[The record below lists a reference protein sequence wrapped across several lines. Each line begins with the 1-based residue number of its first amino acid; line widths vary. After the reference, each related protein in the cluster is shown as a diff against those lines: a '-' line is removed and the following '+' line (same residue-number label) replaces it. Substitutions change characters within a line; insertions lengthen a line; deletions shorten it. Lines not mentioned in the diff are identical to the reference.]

1 MRHLTLI
8 AVLFVAGRSDAQP
21 APPESSGP
29 GACEVRIVR
38 APDDVRREI
47 ENWVAREPACR
58 IALDVRVIPT
68 EGGLYLMARDSTG
81 RLHERL
87 VPDAQ
92 AAGVLVAS
100 WVADDTLEPTPPPPG
115 PARAPQPPAAETP
128 PPPVIQRVLLVPV
141 PAETRRWAVGVMV
154 LPGEVGG
161 ARVRGTI
168 DVVRQGRAAA
178 ELILGAG
185 YADYTDY
192 AIFQPGLMQYRRIDT
207 RALLGLS
214 WTQGSGT
221 WRVRLRAA
229 AGAVW
234 SHVMRTDDS
243 RPGNWTAIP
252 FEGTVALDY
261 HMSPEW
267 AVAIAPIATAYLRLT
282 STETNAALNQTELGV
297 LLELRRGS

>member
-1 MRHLTLI
+1 MRYLTLI

-21 APPESSGP
+21 APLESSEP
-29 GACEVRIVR
+29 GACEVTIVR

-115 PARAPQPPAAETP
+115 AARVPQSPEAETP
-128 PPPVIQRVLLVPV
+128 PAPVMQRALIVPV
-141 PAETRRWAVGVMV
+141 VERRRWGIGMTV
-154 LPGEVGG
+154 LPGEVDG
-161 ARVRGTI
+161 ARVRGSV
-168 DVVRQGRAAA
+168 DAVRQGGAAA
-178 ELILGAG
+178 ELIVAG
-185 YADYTDY
+185 GYSDYEK
-192 AIFQPGLMQYRRIDT
+192 GSMQVRRIDT

-221 WRVRLRAA
+221 WRVRLQAA
-229 AGAVW
+229 SGVVW
-234 SHVMRTDDS
+234 SHVLRTADT
-243 RPGNWTAIP
+243 PAGNWNALA
-252 FEGTVALDY
+252 FEGSVALHY
-261 HMSPEW
+261 HMSAEW
-267 AVAIAPIATAYLRLT
+267 SVAVAPIATAYRRL
-282 STETNAALNQTELGV
+282 SSYDTNAALSSRELGL
-297 LLELRRGS
+297 LLELRHGS

>member
-21 APPESSGP
+21 APPESSEP
-29 GACEVRIVR
+29 AACEVRIVR

-47 ENWVAREPACR
+47 ENWIAREPPCR

-115 PARAPQPPAAETP
+115 AAKVSQSPGAETAP
-128 PPPVIQRVLLVPV
+128 APVMPRVLVVPA
-141 PAETRRWAVGVMV
+141 PAETRRWAVGLTV
-154 LPGEVGG
+154 LPAEVGG
-161 ARVRGTI
+161 TRVRGTVDI
-168 DVVRQGRAAA
+168 VRQGGAAA
-178 ELILGAG
+178 ELILGGG
-185 YADYTDY
+185 YSDYDTG
-192 AIFQPGLMQYRRIDT
+192 FMQVRRIDT
-207 RALLGLS
+207 RGLLGLS
-214 WTQGSGT
+214 WTQGRGT
-221 WRVRLRAA
+221 WRVRFQAA

-234 SHVMRTDDS
+234 SHVMRTGETPA
-243 RPGNWTAIP
+243 RNWAAIP
-252 FEGTVALDY
+252 FEGSVALDY
-261 HMSPEW
+261 HMSAEW
-267 AVAIAPIATAYLRLT
+267 SVSIAPIATAHVRL
-282 STETNAALNQTELGV
+282 SSADSAETDAALSSTELGV
-297 LLELRRGS
+297 LLELRRGL